1 MSKRFHL
8 TAARLDRI
16 IFSVLLSGYTLVM
29 FALFYRQATGRCFS
43 DMAAYI
49 LEIQGLDS
57 GYSFPYPV
65 FFTFGKFI
73 NWLLQEPE
81 LSIAIAAAF
90 LNCLSPIFLRHYLDD
105 YVQLTPLSPL
115 APRLLNTVAA
125 FGLLF
130 ASVLLSPV
138 SLSTFGI
145 IDLGGGY
152 YQYLGAFGQNPFHN
166 ATYIATRPFAII
178 SFFLFARILANYEEK
193 PYSPDYL
200 WFSLSL
206 LLTTLTKPSF
216 TFIIVP
222 TAGLILL
229 YRLIHSKGKNWK
241 ATLLFAATAVPT
253 FCVLLYQFSAVFE
266 PVDTSGEHGIGF
278 GVLEV
283 WHIFSNH
290 VLVAILLVTAFPI
303 IVLILNFKELKSNT
317 LLRTSWAIFLV
328 SLVECAFLFE
338 KGFRK
343 SHGNF
348 FWGYMHGQSILFIAA
363 IALVLLQTLRVKQAS
378 KADKCKLA
386 VEWFFFGWHTVSGL
400 LIFVQYF
407 LNHYFLQ

>member
-1 MSKRFHL
+1 MNNRSHL

-16 IFSVLLSGYTLVM
+16 IFSILLSIYTLTM
-29 FALFYRQATGRCFS
+29 FALFYRQATGQCFS

-49 LEIQGLDS
+49 LEIQGVDS
-57 GYSFPYPV
+57 GYSFPYPI
-65 FFTFGKFI
+65 FFDLGKFI

-105 YVQLTPLSPL
+105 YVQITPQSSLP
-115 APRLLNTVAA
+115 PRLLNTVAT
-125 FGLLF
+125 FSLLF

-138 SLSTFGI
+138 SLSTLGI

-178 SFFLFARILANYEEK
+178 SFFLFSRILASYEEK
-193 PYSPDYL
+193 PHYPDFF

-222 TAGLILL
+222 AAGLILL
-229 YRLIHSKGKNWK
+229 YRLIRSKGKNWK
-241 ATLLFAATAVPT
+241 STFLFAATAIPT

-266 PVDTSGEHGIGF
+266 PADLSGEHGIGF
-278 GVLEV
+278 GFLEV

-290 VLVAILLVTAFPI
+290 VLIAILLVTAFPL
-303 IVLILNFKELKSNT
+303 IVLILNFKELKRNT
-317 LLRTSWAIFLV
+317 LLRTSWVIFLV
-328 SLVECAFLFE
+328 SLIESSFLFE

-363 IALVLLQTLRVKQAS
+363 IALVLQQTFHSKQIS
-378 KADKCKLA
+378 KAVKCKLA
-386 VEWFFFGWHTVSGL
+386 GEWFFFGWHTISGL